1 MMEHKVENIEDTW
14 HGACHDSRNLIKQ
27 LAKMANIEA
36 AGINRM
42 VLVLDSRDAPR
53 LYTQMMLDKK
63 NANVELTPVPLVV
76 EEKDYPVDHMTLLN
90 QKNVADIQERAEQE
104 AKNREWNR
112 ANTTTD
118 KNEKFQT
125 FAPLPKE

>member
-1 MMEHKVENIEDTW
+1 MEHKVENIEDTW
-14 HGACHDSRNLIKQ
+14 HGAALDSRSLIKQ
-27 LAKMANIEA
+27 IAKMANIEA

-42 VLVLDSRDAPR
+42 VLVLDCRDAPR

-63 NANVELTPVPLVV
+63 NANVELTPVSLVV
-76 EEKDYPVDHMTLLN
+76 EEKDYPVDHMTLPN

-104 AKNREWNR
+104 AKDREWNR